1 MTIEERR
8 RRRFSEEFRK
18 EQVALIERGETTVSE
33 VSKLYEVK
41 TANVRRWLKKYG
53 KKKLPEPIL
62 ITNSNEYGR
71 VKHLEAEVKKLK
83 EIIGDQQVELIV
95 KNELIRLAEEKLG
108 EDLKK
113 KQ

>member
-18 EQVALIERGETTVSE
+18 EQVALIESGERTVSE
-33 VSKLYEVK
+33 VSKLYEIK

-53 KKKLPEPIL
+53 KQKLPDPIL
-62 ITNSNEYGR
+62 ITNADDYQR
-71 VKHLEAEVKKLK
+71 VKYLEAEVKKLK
-83 EIIGDQQVELIV
+83 EIIGDQQVELVV
-95 KNELIRLAEEKLG
+95 KNELIRMAERKLG

-113 KQ
+113 K

>member
-18 EQVALIERGETTVSE
+18 QQVVLIESGKTTVSE

-62 ITNSNEYGR
+62 ITNADEYGR
-71 VKHLEAEVKKLK
+71 IKRLEAEVKKLK

-95 KNELIRLAEEKLG
+95 KSELIRLAEEKLG

-113 KQ
+113 K